1 MKNAKLIAETI
12 LRIKDVEVPSRD
24 AEDLALA
31 YLELLREKKA
41 LEKVL
46 DYTSL
51 LLLRRQYERFSKI

>member
-46 DYTSL
+46 DYHFPTATK
-51 LLLRRQYERFSKI
+51 EAV